1 MFRGFIAVE
10 IASSQ
15 KLEEFSRAVKATD
28 APLKMV
34 NLDII
39 HVTLKFLGD
48 TDEKIIPEIENVMKE
63 AASGIARFTVKI
75 KGTGAFPNLNRL
87 SVVWAG
93 MENAESLGQIA
104 EKLNKGLEPLG
115 FKPER
120 KKFSPHVTVARVKG
134 GRNKDRLV
142 ETIRNYQDE
151 EFDEVEVNRV
161 ILKKSVL
168 TPSGPIY
175 SDVKVVNL
183 E

>member
-10 IASSQ
+10 VASSER
-15 KLEEFSRAVKATD
+15 LEDFSRAVKATD

-48 TDEKIIPEIENVMKE
+48 TDEALIPEIENVMKDSV
-63 AASGIARFTVKI
+63 AGIEPFTVKI
-75 KGTGAFPNLNRL
+75 KGTGAFPNMNRI

-93 MENAESLGQIA
+93 MENAEALGRIA
-104 EKLNKGLEPLG
+104 EKLSKNLEPLD
-115 FKPER
+115 FKPE
-120 KKFSPHVTVARVKG
+120 KKRFSPHVTIARVKG
-134 GRNKDRLV
+134 GRNKDKLV
-142 ETIRNYQDE
+142 EAIRSYEDVSFSE
-151 EFDEVEVNRV
+151 TTVERV

-175 SDVKVVNL
+175 SDVVSVNL
-183 E
+183 

>member
-10 IASSQ
+10 VASSR
-15 KLEEFSRAVKATD
+15 KLEEFSRTVKATD
-28 APLKMV
+28 APLKMI
-34 NLDII
+34 NLEII

-48 TDEKIIPEIENVMKE
+48 TDEKIIPEIESVMKD
-63 AASGIARFTVKI
+63 AASGISPFTVKI

-87 SVVWAG
+87 SVIWAG
-93 MENAESLGQIA
+93 MEGAESLGQIA

-134 GRNKDRLV
+134 GRNKDKLV
-142 ETIRNYQDE
+142 EAIQNYQDE
-151 EFDEVEVNRV
+151 EFAEVEVNRI

-168 TPSGPIY
+168 TPQGPIY
-175 SDVKVVNL
+175 SDVVEVKL
-183 E
+183 

>member
-10 IASSQ
+10 VASSR

-34 NLDII
+34 NLDNI
-39 HVTLKFLGD
+39 HATQKFLGD
-48 TDEKIIPEIENVMKE
+48 THEDLIPEIEKIMKD
-63 AASGIARFTVKI
+63 AVSGISPFTINI

-93 MENAESLGQIA
+93 MEGAEPLGTIA
-104 EKLNKGLEPLG
+104 EKLNTGLEPLG
-115 FKPER
+115 FRPER
-120 KKFSPHVTVARVKG
+120 RKFSPHITVARVKG
-134 GRNKDRLV
+134 GRNKEKLV
-142 ETIRNYQDE
+142 DIILKYQDT
-151 EFDEVEVNRV
+151 EFGEIQVDRI

-168 TPSGPIY
+168 TPQGPIY
-175 SDVKVVNL
+175 SDVVEVKL